1 MTFYA
6 GCSDGK
12 DNSVHMGITEY
23 VSQFPPDT
31 APTFQFSTAVNIVKG
46 LTCESSSRRDFL

>member
-6 GCSDGK
+6 GRSDSK

-23 VSQFPPDT
+23 LSQFPPDT